1 MKSGRIYKSISSL
14 VLLFVAG
21 CSPGPVSQQEAQKN
35 ISVAVSQDRVQIP
48 IDDKVVDAA
57 VSLKRNFYFVFDGSG
72 SMAYRPDGSCVGD
85 QRFATKIEGAKWA
98 VREFIA
104 KVPNDVNLGLYVFD
118 GKGEREVVP
127 LGSGNHNKFLQ
138 EVSNIRAA
146 GGTPLA
152 QGMRVATQR
161 LIEQYKKQLGYGEYR
176 LVVVTDGQAD
186 NIPDASLN
194 AIRYSIPIYAIGL
207 CIGDNHPL
215 RQYAFSYRAAD
226 SVEDLRR
233 GLEET
238 LAELSS
244 FDIKE
249 FKPVETVTAK

>member
-1 MKSGRIYKSISSL
+1 MKSKHTYKNISPL
-14 VLLFVAG
+14 ILLFVAG

-48 IDDKVVDAA
+48 IDDKFVDAA

-72 SMAYRPDGSCVGD
+72 SMADRPDGSCVGD
-85 QRFATKIEGAKWA
+85 KRFTTKIESAKWA
-98 VREFIA
+98 VKEFIA
-104 KVPNDVNLGLYVFD
+104 KVPPDVNLGLYVFD
-118 GKGEREVVP
+118 GKGEREVVS

-138 EVSNIRAA
+138 EVDKIRAD

-152 QGMRVATQR
+152 KGMRVATQH

-176 LVVVTDGQAD
+176 LVVVTDGQAN
-186 NIPDASLN
+186 NIPEASLN
-194 AIRYSIPIYAIGL
+194 AIKYGIPIYAIGL

-226 SVEDLRR
+226 SGEDLRR

-238 LAELSS
+238 LAELPS

-249 FKPVETVTAK
+249 FKPVETVITK